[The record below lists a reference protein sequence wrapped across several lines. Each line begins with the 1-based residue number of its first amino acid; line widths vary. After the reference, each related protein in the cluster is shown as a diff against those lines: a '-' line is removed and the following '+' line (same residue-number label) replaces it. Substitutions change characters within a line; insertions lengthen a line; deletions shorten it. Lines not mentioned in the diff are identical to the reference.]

1 MGNNMLPII
10 NMKATGG
17 NIKRLRRE
25 NGYTIRELQGVFNF
39 NEPQTIYKWQRG
51 DCLPTVENLLVL
63 SHLFKVN
70 IEGILIYDEVPFPYV
85 YNSKLL
91 KSISR
96 LSYMQTFIE
105 SLKVYDLG
113 AA

>member
-1 MGNNMLPII
+1 MVNNMLPVI
-10 NMKATGG
+10 NLKATGC
-17 NIKRLRRE
+17 NIKKLRKKS
-25 NGYTIRELQGVFNF
+25 GYTIRELQKVFNF
-39 NEPQTIYKWQRG
+39 NEPQAIYKWQRG

-63 SHLFKVN
+63 SHLFKVT
-70 IEGILIYDEVPFPYV
+70 IEGILIYDEMPFPYA

-91 KSISR
+91 KSISSV
-96 LSYMQTFIE
+96 SYIPTFIV

>member
-1 MGNNMLPII
+1 MGNDMLPII

-25 NGYTIRELQGVFNF
+25 NGYTIRELQKVFNF
-39 NEPQTIYKWQRG
+39 NEPQAIYKWQRG

-63 SHLFKVN
+63 SHLFKVT
-70 IEGILIYDEVPFPYV
+70 IEGILIYDEMPFPYV

-91 KSISR
+91 KLISR
-96 LSYMQTFIE
+96 LSYMETFIE